1 MKKALSLLLVAALGL
16 ALTACGTKQNGQTNP
31 AATHLAAI
39 KQKGTIVLGTSAD
52 YPPYEF
58 HQTVGGQDKIV
69 GWEVE
74 MAQQIATDL
83 GVKLEIRDIPFDNLI
98 PELQS
103 GKVDFV
109 VSALTITEKRAK
121 SVDFSDPYWRGGQVV
136 LAAADKADA
145 IKSAA
150 DLKGRRVAVQ
160 LGSTGEA
167 EAQKVPGVQLVQ
179 LDKFE
184 AAVME
189 VLSGKA
195 DAVIAGYT
203 VAKNYEKN
211 NPKLKIAGE
220 PLSTEDNGIAVK
232 KGDKELQ
239 GAIQASLTKLKGG
252 PLETLVK
259 QYEAVEVK

>member
-1 MKKALSLLLVAALGL
+1 MQKALSALLAVALAF
-16 ALTACGTKQNGQTNP
+16 ALTACGAKQNNQTTAGN
-31 AATHLAAI
+31 HLAAI

-58 HQTVGGQDKIV
+58 HKTEGGQDKIV
-69 GWEVE
+69 GWEIE
-74 MAQQIATDL
+74 LAEQIAKDL

-98 PELQS
+98 PELQA

-121 SVDFSDPYWRGGQVV
+121 SVDFTDPYWRGGQVI
-136 LAAADKADA
+136 LAAADKAGA
-145 IKSAA
+145 ITTAA

-167 EAQKVPGVQLVQ
+167 EAQKVQGAQLVQ

-211 NPKLKIAGE
+211 NPKLKIAGP

-232 KGDKELQ
+232 KGDKELLA
-239 GAIQASLTKLKGG
+239 AIGSSLAKLKGA
-252 PLETLVK
+252 PLDAMVK
-259 QYEAVEVK
+259 KYEAVEAK

>member
-1 MKKALSLLLVAALGL
+1 MKKALSTVLTVALAL
-16 ALTACGTKQNGQTNP
+16 ALTACGTKQNTQSTS
-31 AATHLAAI
+31 HLAAI

-52 YPPYEF
+52 YPPYEY
-58 HQTVGGQDKIV
+58 HTTVGGQDKIV

-74 MAQQIATDL
+74 MAEQIASDL

-98 PELQS
+98 PELQA

-121 SVDFSDPYWRGGQVV
+121 SVDFSDPYWRGGQVI

-145 IKSAA
+145 IKTAA

-167 EAQKVPGVQLVQ
+167 EAQKIEGVQLVQ

-184 AAVME
+184 AAIME

-195 DAVIAGYT
+195 DAVVAGYT
-203 VAKNYEKN
+203 VAQNYQKN

-220 PLSTEDNGIAVK
+220 PLVTEDNGIAVK
-232 KGDKELQ
+232 KGDKELLD
-239 GAIQASLTKLKGG
+239 AIQASLTKLKGG

-259 QYEAVEVK
+259 KYEAVEAK

>member
-1 MKKALSLLLVAALGL
+1 MKRALSIVLAVALAL
-16 ALTACGTKQNGQTNP
+16 ALTACGTKQNTQTST
-31 AATHLAAI
+31 ASRLAAI

-52 YPPYEF
+52 YPPYEY
-58 HQTVGGQDKIV
+58 HTTEGGQDKIV

-83 GVKLEIRDIPFDNLI
+83 GVKLEVRDIPFDNLI
-98 PELQS
+98 PELQA

-121 SVDFSDPYWRGGQVV
+121 SVDFSDPYWRGGQVI
-136 LAAADKADA
+136 LANADKAAA
-145 IKSAA
+145 IKTAA

-167 EAQKVPGVQLVQ
+167 EAQKIAGIQLVQ

-184 AAVME
+184 AAIME

-195 DAVIAGYT
+195 DAAVSGYT
-203 VAKNYEKN
+203 VALNYEKN

-220 PLSTEDNGIAVK
+220 PLVTEDNGIAVK
-232 KGDKELQ
+232 KGDKELL

-252 PLETLVK
+252 PLEALVK
-259 QYEAVEVK
+259 KYEAVEAK